1 MADHRLDD
9 LIHTLASA
17 LVHGRTQGARA
28 HLARLQARLG
38 SGQTLA
44 VSTLVDGC
52 WQSHPVPLAELVIP
66 RGVLATCLEVQ
77 IDCRLEELDG
87 PDGAPPALALCP
99 CTEPADH
106 LLTICLR
113 GGTPVHGE
121 LLLDGQL
128 LRHFSVEPHAI
139 AER

>member
-17 LVHGRTQGARA
+17 LAHGRTQSARA
-28 HLARLQARLG
+28 HLVRLQARLG

-52 WQSHPVPLAELVIP
+52 WQTHPVALAELVIP

-77 IDCRLEELDG
+77 IDCCLEELDG
-87 PDGAPPALALCP
+87 SDDARPTLALCP
-99 CTEPADH
+99 GAEPADH

-113 GGTPVHGE
+113 GGTPIHGD

-128 LRHFSVEPHAI
+128 LRHFSVDPHAI

>member
-9 LIHTLASA
+9 LIHTLAAA
-17 LVHGRTQGARA
+17 LAYGRAQGAHA

-44 VSTLVDGC
+44 VSTLVDGH
-52 WQSHPVPLAELVIP
+52 WKTQPVPLAELVMS

-77 IDCRLEELDG
+77 IDCCLEELDAR
-87 PDGAPPALALCP
+87 DGALPALALRP
-99 CTEPADH
+99 CAAPADH

-113 GGTPVHGE
+113 GGTPIRGE

-128 LRHFSVEPHAI
+128 LRTFSVDLHAI
-139 AER
+139 VER

>member
-9 LIHTLASA
+9 LIHVLASA
-17 LVHGRTQGARA
+17 LAHGRAQGARA

-44 VSTLVDGC
+44 VSTLVDGQ
-52 WQSHPVPLAELVIP
+52 WQSQPVPLADLVLP

-77 IDCRLEELDG
+77 IDCCLEELDG
-87 PDGAPPALALCP
+87 GHGALPLLALCP
-99 CTEPADH
+99 CTAPAEH
-106 LLTICLR
+106 LLTISLR
-113 GGTPVHGE
+113 GGTPIHVE

-128 LRHFSVEPHAI
+128 LRTLSVDPHAT
-139 AER
+139 AEN